1 MITGRISKIQMR
13 LKQHLKIMV
22 FGLLFGILSIVGMT
36 TLLPADNTYATEA
49 TETTQDTQTT
59 TDAQASVEASKVEK
73 KASCENTLGAIS
85 WLVCPTTGTISKA
98 VDWLYEKVEQILI
111 IDPIKIEDGQPIYE
125 IWKYM
130 RGITNIIFVIFFLIV
145 IYSQVTGMGISNY
158 GIKKALPKLIVV
170 AILVNLSFIICT
182 LAVDLSNIAGNGLKS
197 VFDSIAESTMATTNT
212 ANASHFSL
220 TQIYTAIGGGGL
232 LAVGAGAIAVE
243 TGAIWMLIP
252 MVLGALVSVVAGLIT
267 IALRQAVITLLV
279 MISPLAVVAYM
290 LPNTEVW
297 FKKWK
302 DLFIKM
308 LIFYPVFS
316 LLFGASSLAG
326 WAIIASSDNLFGII
340 LGVAVQIFPLFFS
353 VNLMKMSGT
362 FLSTVNSKVNSMLSK
377 PVGAITPWADS
388 HRQLQKQRYLAQRNV
403 YTPSLYLMQYL
414 SNRKIAREAEIAE
427 HAATVKNRGLAW
439 GANKHYKDG
448 VPTKKGERAY
458 EEQARNIRYQ
468 RDQLRHK
475 NNMDKGFGYLAK
487 EGTTLRS
494 RLDKLDEE
502 TVRES
507 DQLYAESVRGEK
519 IEYDNAVGRYNR
531 MEDAMNAKLD
541 SDNAYTI
548 DATTGEKIPRK
559 DYHRHFEDKK
569 AEKAAFDRYN
579 EINKIMEGNAVDVQY
594 VMASAAQGYDTQRKI
609 VETKMQKFYEMTP
622 SSKDLKLRL
631 DMLAQSKDAAVNID
645 SIVSGLRILNQRG
658 DTDLIQNVLDDILR
672 NGVTLGT
679 HASQALA
686 SFTMFEV
693 KDTDPMIRRYGKY
706 INLETANV
714 FASNKRK
721 KMQIDFDEYI
731 KGYHIEPDG
740 SIMYAKKPMVTL
752 LEGTPFDN
760 IERTALSNMDDRI
773 KLAYTD
779 ENGKLDIDGWLKK
792 REEVQNAIGP
802 QFISASTKYLS
813 GSEQL
818 KAAVKFLTGYGY
830 SQAKNEDGS
839 IKTDENGNVV
849 YEWEATWD
857 TDSDFANDKDKVR
870 KYFRRKTE
878 QYFKDQT
885 PSQILGLRSDYRDP
899 AMEHLADAY
908 LDSTP
913 ENEEEARKKAEYE
926 RQLSEIQTRYG
937 DKSPEEAKKLREA
950 DIKKLKM
957 AMAGEEVRK
966 ILRQSGKLVQIYRTR
981 RSGAA
986 NNAKDWMRGWLNLD
1000 DEILINQEL
1009 ERNNK
1014 QRKAEYDAAHASD
1027 PDADDSTRVGGFTD
1041 SDRAFFAAEVE
1052 KMWEDWRDVDDE
1064 EKFYEESADYVRRTL
1079 GDIGDV
1085 ILKKYEEYVKNHPNV
1100 DPHDLMEYL
1109 KSLLMDP
1116 NNY

>member
-1 MITGRISKIQMR
+1 MITERISKIQMR

-22 FGLLFGILSIVGMT
+22 FGLLFGIISIIAPTVIA
-36 TLLPADNTYATEA
+36 PVNEAYAVESSET
-49 TETTQDTQTT
+49 TET
-59 TDAQASVEASKVEK
+59 ASDSNASIEAARSEK
-73 KASCENTLGAIS
+73 KASCENTLGSIS

-98 VDWLYEKVEQILI
+98 VDWLYDKVEEILI

-130 RGITNIIFVIFFLIV
+130 RGITNIVFVIFFLIV

-158 GIKKALPKLIVV
+158 GVKKILPKLIVV
-170 AILVNLSFIICT
+170 AILVNLSFIICS
-182 LAVDLSNIAGNGLKS
+182 LAVDLSNIAGNSLKG
-197 VFDSIAESTMATTNT
+197 VFDSITQSTMATTNAT
-212 ANASHFSL
+212 NATHFSL
-220 TQIYTAIGGGGL
+220 TEIYTAIGGGGL

-252 MVLGALVSVVAGLIT
+252 MVFGALVSVVAGLIT

-279 MISPLAVVAYM
+279 MVSPLAVVAYM
-290 LPNTEVW
+290 LPNTEGW
-297 FKKWK
+297 FRKWK

-308 LIFYPVFS
+308 LVFYPMFS

-326 WAIIASSDNLFGII
+326 WAIISSADSLFGVI

-353 VNLMKMSGT
+353 VSLMKMSGT
-362 FLSTVNSKVNSMLSK
+362 FLSNVNSRISRMLSR
-377 PVGAITPWADS
+377 PVGATAGWADS
-388 HRQLQKQRYLAQRNV
+388 HRQLQRQRFLSTRNV
-403 YTPSLYLMQYL
+403 YTPSLKLMQFM
-414 SNRKIAREAEIAE
+414 SDRKIAREAETAE
-427 HAATVKNRGLAW
+427 HATTVKNRGLAY
-439 GANKHYKDG
+439 GAKRNYDKDG
-448 VPTKKGERAY
+448 VPTKRGIRAY
-458 EEQARNIRYQ
+458 DEQAQNIRYG
-468 RDQLRHK
+468 REQLRHK
-475 NNMDKGFGYLAK
+475 NNMNKGFGYLAK
-487 EGTTLRS
+487 EGTRQ
-494 RLDKLDEE
+494 RAILDKLDSE
-502 TVRES
+502 TVQEADAS
-507 DQLYAESVRGEK
+507 YAESVRGEK

-548 DATTGEKIPRK
+548 DAETGKKIPRK

-569 AEKAAFDRYN
+569 SEKAAFDRYN
-579 EINKIMEGNAVDVQY
+579 TISGIMEGNAVDVQY
-594 VMASAAQGYDTQRKI
+594 VMASAAQGYDTQRK
-609 VETKMQKFYEMTP
+609 VLETKMQKFYEMTP

-631 DMLAQSKDAAVNID
+631 DMIAQSKDAAKNID
-645 SIVSGLRILNQRG
+645 AIVSGLRILNQRG
-658 DTDLIQNVLDDILR
+658 DTDLIQNVLDDVLR
-672 NGVTLGT
+672 NGLTLGT
-679 HASQALA
+679 HASQAVA

-731 KGYHIEPDG
+731 KGYHTEPDG
-740 SIMYAKKPMVTL
+740 TIMYAKKPMVTL

-779 ENGKLDIDGWLKK
+779 KDGKLDVDAWLKK

-830 SQAKNEDGS
+830 SQAKNDDGS
-839 IKTDENGNVV
+839 IKTDEDGNVV
-849 YEWEATWD
+849 YVWEATWD
-857 TDSDFANDKDKVR
+857 TDKDFVNDKDKVR

-913 ENEEEARKKAEYE
+913 ESEEEASKKADYE
-926 RQLSEIQTRYG
+926 KRLSEIQTRYG

-957 AMAGEEVRK
+957 EMAGEEVRK
-966 ILRQSGKLVQIYRTR
+966 ILRQSGKLAQIYRTR

-1000 DEILINQEL
+1000 DEILINKEL
-1009 ERNNK
+1009 ERNNRQK
-1014 QRKAEYDAAHASD
+1014 KAEYDAAHADD
-1027 PDADDSTRVGGFTD
+1027 PEADEGTRVGGFTD

-1052 KMWEDWRDVDDE
+1052 KMWEEWNDIEDE
-1064 EKFYEESADYVRRTL
+1064 AKFYDASVEFVKHTL
-1079 GDIGDV
+1079 KDVGEV
-1085 ILKKYEEYVKNHPNV
+1085 ILKKYAEYAKNNPNA
-1100 DPHDLMEYL
+1100 DARDLMEYL
-1109 KSLLMDP
+1109 KSLLLDP
-1116 NNY
+1116 DNY